1 MFVFSVMLS
10 PYTLTS
16 PSFLLLYYIFA
27 LSLTQLFRVD
37 RANPWA
43 LTGLFLGQNGWS
55 NEFSERFA
63 PRPAFFSHAQRHCLQ
78 KFFRL
83 QLPLIIARY
92 FSINLPLIL

>member
-16 PSFLLLYYIFA
+16 PSFLLLYFIFA

-43 LTGLFLGQNGWS
+43 LTGLFLGQIWVV
-55 NEFSERFA
+55 E
-63 PRPAFFSHAQRHCLQ
+63 
-78 KFFRL
+78 
-83 QLPLIIARY
+83 
-92 FSINLPLIL
+92 